1 MGPRHECGMPTA
13 NRAVRFRFMEIMQAR
28 FIQPGT
34 TVTQLPPHPDAMNI
48 AGFVDRS
55 LSAVMRSRVEAH
67 LAVCDACRREVLEV
81 EQISRS
87 APSPRRPML
96 IPIGALVAAAAALF
110 LVLWPVRHP
119 MPAGGEHREPA
130 VTTTVAPRAVE
141 PLGNIGVLDS
151 IRWSS
156 VPGAERY
163 SVTVFDASGT
173 VLWQANAADTV
184 IGVPSAVRLAPGD
197 KFYWSVRA
205 RIGWDRWV
213 ESSLSEF
220 IVLPGMQAP

>member
-1 MGPRHECGMPTA
+1 M
-13 NRAVRFRFMEIMQAR
+13 
-28 FIQPGT
+28 
-34 TVTQLPPHPDAMNI
+34 DI

-67 LAVCDACRREVLEV
+67 LAVCEECRREVLEV
-81 EQISRS
+81 EQLSRS
-87 APSPRRPML
+87 APSPRRSTLM
-96 IPIGALVAAAAALF
+96 PIGALVAAAAAIL
-110 LVLWPVRHP
+110 LVLWPLRP
-119 MPAGGEHREPA
+119 PLLSDREHREPA

-141 PLGNIGVLDS
+141 PLGNVGALDS
-151 IRWSS
+151 IRWSN
-156 VPGAERY
+156 VPGADRY
-163 SVTVFDASGT
+163 SVTVFDARGT

-184 IGVPSAVRLAPGD
+184 IGVPSAVRLTPGD

-220 IVLPGMQAP
+220 IVLPGIQTP